1 MRSDRLAEILLSLVA
16 SSDRAASAVGDLMEE
31 SDARGR
37 FWFWRSLAR
46 LWLSQLGRDLL
57 TAPFTMAVSSA
68 IAWFLYMGLSLV
80 LAFTAYVA
88 VTLVWGVAYVLTH
101 HTGLELVTDVLRLR
115 VAWPPIPDA
124 ATWTIQAAVLF
135 AIAPFQ
141 IGRAIAPYWRG
152 HELSLAIVML
162 VIWTTMAVFVP
173 LVGVG
178 ISASPAMMPLAVMFL
193 LLGALAERL
202 RATPASS

>member
-1 MRSDRLAEILLSLVA
+1 
-16 SSDRAASAVGDLMEE
+16 MEE
-31 SDARGR
+31 SDAHGR
-37 FWFWRSLAR
+37 VWFWRSLTR
-46 LWLSQLGRDLL
+46 IWLSQLGRDLL

-80 LAFTAYVA
+80 LAFSAYVA
-88 VTLVWGVAYVLTH
+88 VTLVWGVAYLLTH
-101 HTGLELVTDVLRLR
+101 HTGLELVVDLLRLR
-115 VAWPPIPDA
+115 IAWPPIPDA
-124 ATWTIQAAVLF
+124 ATWAIQAIVLF

-178 ISASPAMMPLAVMFL
+178 ISASPAMMPVAVMFVL
-193 LLGALAERL
+193 GGALGQRVRTAG
-202 RATPASS
+202 PA